1 MEEQKKIILHIL
13 TSNMYSG
20 AENVVCQ
27 IITMFKESSYIMLY
41 CSPDGSIRK
50 ALEENDIVF
59 CPIKKANVKDLKEA
73 IKKLNPAI
81 IHAHDMRASFLAS
94 VACGKIPYVS
104 HIHNNNFDSQ
114 KISIKSIL
122 YRIAAAKA
130 KHIFWVSESSF
141 NGFKFHRSLAKKSTI
156 LQNVININDVIEKA
170 KKSEV
175 NSRYDIVYVG
185 RLTYQK
191 NPERLLDIL
200 IEAIKKKN
208 DLQVAIVGSGDKE
221 NIVKKIIKEKK
232 MEENIH
238 YLGFISNPYGIMKKA
253 SLMVMTSRWEGT
265 PMCALEAMVLGVPM
279 ISTPTDGLRDLIVDG
294 ETGFLTNNDKVF
306 VEKILQIC
314 KDKNLRERLS
324 INAYERAKQIN
335 DLNKYK
341 KKIEDVYNFI
351 LKDC

>member
-191 NPERLLDIL
+191 NPVERNPVNISNIKAYLKLKKLLVTDITKL
-200 IEAIKKKN
+200 FIVIHRLGHSYLEL
-208 DLQVAIVGSGDKE
+208 LQGKPERKE
-221 NIVKKIIKEKK
+221 QKLYIQLTV
-232 MEENIH
+232 
-238 YLGFISNPYGIMKKA
+238 FISIKA
-253 SLMVMTSRWEGT
+253 HL
-265 PMCALEAMVLGVPM
+265 
-279 ISTPTDGLRDLIVDG
+279 
-294 ETGFLTNNDKVF
+294 
-306 VEKILQIC
+306 
-314 KDKNLRERLS
+314 
-324 INAYERAKQIN
+324 
-335 DLNKYK
+335 
-341 KKIEDVYNFI
+341 
-351 LKDC
+351 

>member
-1 MEEQKKIILHIL
+1 
-13 TSNMYSG
+13 
-20 AENVVCQ
+20 
-27 IITMFKESSYIMLY
+27 
-41 CSPDGSIRK
+41 
-50 ALEENDIVF
+50 
-59 CPIKKANVKDLKEA
+59 
-73 IKKLNPAI
+73 
-81 IHAHDMRASFLAS
+81 MRASFLAS